1 MPVVELVYDE
11 GCPNVANAR
20 AQLLRAFAQAG
31 MPARWQEWL
40 ATDADAPAR
49 VRGYGSPTVLVDGK
63 DVIGV
68 EPTPEM
74 RSCRLYAQADGP
86 RGAPPIEAIVAA
98 LVQSTHGAGGGPG
111 RRTGWKGA
119 LAMAPAVGVSLLPKL
134 ACPACWPAYA
144 GLLSSF
150 GLGFLIKTSV
160 LLPLTGAFL
169 GTAVGALA
177 FRARRRRGFGPF
189 GLGLVAAVVVLAG
202 KFMLESD
209 WAMYGGLLIL
219 VAASLWNSWPT
230 ARQADGCL
238 GCAASMKTRDEGEQE

>member
-11 GCPNVANAR
+11 GCPNVAIAR

-31 MPARWQEWL
+31 MHARWHEWQ
-40 ATDADAPAR
+40 ATDADAPAH

-63 DVIGV
+63 DVIGT
-68 EPTPEM
+68 EPTPEI
-74 RSCRLYAQADGP
+74 RSCRLYAQADGL
-86 RGAPPIEAIVAA
+86 RGAPPIEVIVAA
-98 LVQSTHGAGGGPG
+98 LVQGTPGAGSGPG
-111 RRTGWKGA
+111 RRTGWKGS
-119 LAMAPAVGVSLLPKL
+119 LAMAPTIGVSLLPKL

-144 GLLSSF
+144 GLLSSL

-160 LLPLTGAFL
+160 LLPLTAAFL
-169 GTAVGALA
+169 ATAVGALA

-219 VAASLWNSWPT
+219 VVASLWNSWPS
-230 ARQADGCL
+230 ARRADACPS
-238 GCAASMKTRDEGEQE
+238 CSASRKTWEEGEQR